1 MQRGIGYL
9 ATWRLPDEECI
20 GCDAET
26 PGALSKRYLVT
37 VSAHPIPQVRSLVNR
52 AVLVELLGELVVL
65 LLEFLCVVKCL
76 SRIIHII
83 MNIIPEGTQRAR
95 R

>member
-1 MQRGIGYL
+1 MSFHDKQCYNEAFELVILTGLFVPRS
-9 ATWRLPDEECI
+9 ECS
-20 GCDAET
+20 GSV
-26 PGALSKRYLVT
+26 GV
-37 VSAHPIPQVRSLVNR
+37 
-52 AVLVELLGELVVL
+52 VVL

-76 SRIIHII
+76 SRIIRII